1 MWKRGKLKYKEGGGG
16 GPLYFDFSPLS
27 EWHEVSLG
35 SFQVANATLCTV
47 HKDNY
52 NLNHHRQRLGFI
64 NDLTLKIKARFVYN
78 FGNIYWILT
87 YFGILFVISKTEMN
101 IARIINRS
109 RISLKTSEPTIHV
122 PIYSWITFMR
132 CFCF

>member
-1 MWKRGKLKYKEGGGG
+1 MIFTFTLFFFVPAEG
-16 GPLYFDFSPLS
+16 
-27 EWHEVSLG
+27 HEISLG

-47 HKDNY
+47 HKDNQ

-64 NDLTLKIKARFVYN
+64 NDLALKINATFVYN

-101 IARIINRS
+101 IARIINKS
-109 RISLKTSEPTIHV
+109 RISLKTSEPTTHI
-122 PIYSWITFMR
+122 PIYSWIIFMR